1 MFFGMSLYFYEFI
14 LDVNF
19 FIDFGEYI
27 YEIIFNILGW
37 SVSISILY
45 LI

>member
-19 FIDFGEYI
+19 FLLILMYI
-27 YEIIFNILGW
+27 LYKEIIFDIFG
-37 SVSISILY
+37 
-45 LI
+45 